1 MILTGVSRNGE
12 TMVIDPVK
20 VAEMF
25 DKPEDAAQLVEDMV
39 DYYYTL
45 DVSTDQ
51 KEYMRS
57 FLLSGQA
64 SSYWT
69 DAWTSYKADP
79 NNATLKNVVKLR
91 LQGLIKYLMNLSEY
105 QLS

>member
-1 MILTGVSRNGE
+1 LTGVSRNGQ
-12 TMVIDPVK
+12 TMVIDPIV

-25 DKPEDAAQLVEDMV
+25 DAPEDAATLVEDMV

-45 DVSTDQ
+45 DVSSDQ

-64 SSYWT
+64 ASYWT
-69 DAWTSYKADP
+69 DAWNAYQADP
-79 NNATLKNVVKLR
+79 TNASLKNVVKLR
-91 LQGLIKYLMNLSEY
+91 LQGLVKYLMNLSEY